1 VPGWVQHVVWW
12 HLYPL
17 GFVGAPPV
25 AAEAAEPVHRLRRL
39 EPWLDYAIEL
49 GASGLALGPVFA
61 SHSHGY
67 DTVDHF
73 RIDPRLGDDGD
84 FDALV
89 AAAHR
94 RGLRV
99 LLDGVFNHVG
109 RGFPAFA
116 AVLRGGPAAPQG
128 SWFHL
133 SWPRPWRRGVEPRY
147 ATFEGHSSLVA
158 LNHAEPAVIEHVA
171 AVMTYWLARG
181 VDGWRLDA
189 AYAVPPAFWAAVL
202 PRVRAEHPEAYVVGE
217 VIQGDYPAIVRA
229 SGMDAVTQYE
239 LWKAIWSSLND
250 GNFFELAHAL
260 DRHNRFLDT
269 LVPLTF
275 VGNHDVTRLAS
286 QLHDQRHLAHALATL
301 LTVGGTPSIYAG
313 DEQGFLGVKE
323 HRAGGDDAVRPV
335 FPDTPAQLAPD
346 GWGVYRLHQQLIG
359 VRRRHPW
366 LHHARAEPLHLTN
379 TQLVYQVGRDR
390 QRLLV
395 ALNLQ
400 DTAVDLPAPGATAV
414 AAGAAHLH
422 QVNHQ
427 DARARLDGH
436 GWAVLTAR
444 P

>member
-1 VPGWVQHVVWW
+1 VPDWVQQAVWW
-12 HLYPL
+12 QVYPL
-17 GFVGAPPV
+17 GFVGAPP
-25 AAEAAEPVHRLRRL
+25 AATDAARPVHRLRRL

-73 RIDPRLGDDGD
+73 RIDSRLGDDGD

-89 AAAHR
+89 AAARR

-116 AVLRGGPAAPQG
+116 AVLQRGPAAPEG

-133 SWPRPWRRGVEPRY
+133 SWPRPWRPGVEPEY

-158 LNHAEPAVIEHVA
+158 LNHAEPAVIEHVT
-171 AVMTYWLARG
+171 AVMSYWLGRG
-181 VDGWRLDA
+181 ADGWRLDA
-189 AYAVPPAFWAAVL
+189 AYAVPPAFWAEVL
-202 PRVRAEHPEAYVVGE
+202 PRVRAAHPEVYVVGE
-217 VIQGDYPAIVRA
+217 VIHGDYPGIVRA

-250 GNFFELAHAL
+250 ANFFELAHAL

-269 LVPLTF
+269 FVPLTF

-286 QLHDQRHLAHALATL
+286 QLRDRRHLAHALAVL

-313 DEQGFLGVKE
+313 DEQGFRGVKE
-323 HRAGGDDAVRPV
+323 DRAGGDDAVRPA
-335 FPDTPAQLAPD
+335 FPDTPEQLAPH
-346 GWGVYRLHQQLIG
+346 GWGIYRLHQELIG
-359 VRRRHPW
+359 LRRRHPW
-366 LHHARAEPLHLTN
+366 LHHARATPLHLTN
-379 TQLVYQVGRDR
+379 TELVYQVGPDR
-390 QRLLV
+390 RRLLV

-414 AAGAAHLH
+414 AAGAAELH
-422 QVNHQ
+422 QGNHE
-427 DARARLDGH
+427 DARVRLDGH
-436 GWAVLTAR
+436 GWAVLHCL
-444 P
+444 